1 MCGRLRA
8 ENGAVETEVVT
19 VVEVDVAEE
28 GSIINSNVLSERSVS

>member
-8 ENGAVETEVVT
+8 ENGAVETEGVT

-28 GSIINSNVLSERSVS
+28 GSISKSKVLSERSVS